1 MKKIACGITFIP
13 HGDTAEAR
21 SRTTI
26 VAEVTWQSA
35 EQAVSK
41 KQIVFSRDQREAITA
56 LVQMDGLVTGL
67 KGPPGS
73 SKSLILTSI
82 FAALIGRVN
91 RISVYCG

>member
-1 MKKIACGITFIP
+1 MQKLRLREEDCLWDYVYP

-21 SRTTI
+21 SRTTM

-41 KQIVFSRDQREAITA
+41 KQIFFSRDQREAITA

-82 FAALIGRVN
+82 LQ
-91 RISVYCG
+91 S